1 MTTRTWPT
9 AVAAL
14 ATAFALAGTAA
25 LLHPGAASADVPAD
39 LVSNGSFESPA
50 APEAGLVGNFPQIPG
65 WTETTGRGMEVQ
77 NELYTPPDGGGA
89 QYVELDSRG
98 PSSFFQDVT
107 TTPGTPYRLTF
118 RYSARPDTPAAEN
131 AFEVT
136 FGETTQSIALAP
148 ATEPT
153 WQTSTIDIVATG
165 PTTRL
170 TFADSTGPNQEPGLG
185 ALLDLVW
192 VVPVA

>member
-1 MTTRTWPT
+1 MTTRTWHT
-9 AVAAL
+9 AVAAT
-14 ATAFALAGTAA
+14 ATATALVAAAA
-25 LLHPGAASADVPAD
+25 LLQPGPASAGAPTD

-89 QYVELDSRG
+89 QYVELDSKG
-98 PSSFFQDVT
+98 PSSFFQDVPT
-107 TTPGTPYRLTF
+107 VVGSPYRLTF
-118 RYSARPDTPAAEN
+118 RYSARPNTSAAEN

-136 FGETTQSIALAP
+136 FGETTQSLALAP
-148 ATEPT
+148 VTAPA

-165 PTTRL
+165 PSTRL
-170 TFADSTGPNQEPGLG
+170 TFADSTGAAQEAGLG
-185 ALLDLVW
+185 ALLDLVS
-192 VVPVA
+192 VVPLS